1 MASSFRPSKEGF
13 FIENGVSKNAT
24 FRPPGGA
31 NLINSEYRFLM
42 NPVMVDGLQKFFL
55 KEFLKNFL

>member
-31 NLINSEYRFLM
+31 NLMNSEYGFLM
-42 NPVMVDGLQKFFL
+42 NPVMVDGLQKFF
-55 KEFLKNFL
+55 